1 MFAATDM
8 PFFEN
13 CHTVASYI
21 SACARLA
28 EFSFQRDF
36 YACTKSFAPPN
47 NNKKK
52 CMVGLFTSH
61 TNIEHQLSDQ
71 KTVRTSVR
79 DANDLLKTVP
89 GINSC

>member
-1 MFAATDM
+1 
-8 PFFEN
+8 
-13 CHTVASYI
+13 
-21 SACARLA
+21 
-28 EFSFQRDF
+28 
-36 YACTKSFAPPN
+36 
-47 NNKKK
+47 
-52 CMVGLFTSH
+52 MVGLFTSH